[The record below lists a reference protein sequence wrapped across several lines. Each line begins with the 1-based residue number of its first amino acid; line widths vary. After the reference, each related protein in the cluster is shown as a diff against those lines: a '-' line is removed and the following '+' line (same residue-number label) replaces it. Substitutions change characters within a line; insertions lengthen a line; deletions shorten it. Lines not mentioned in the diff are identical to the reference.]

1 MSFEGKVAFITGAGS
16 GIGRATAQLLASQG
30 AKVAAADLRAE
41 TAGETAAAI
50 VAAGGKAIGVGVNV
64 SNKAEVSAAVAR
76 TVQEFGA
83 LDILI
88 NCAGIYPRAL
98 VVDIEESQWDQVI
111 GTHLKGTFLCCQ
123 AALKQMI
130 RQQSGRI
137 VNIVS
142 GIAINGARRGSA
154 YSAAKGGIMSFTKSL
169 ALEVREHGIMVNAL
183 SPGPTRTP
191 MSSWGSA
198 KPGDASYAEMI
209 GQHPQ
214 GLKEPEQAA
223 QYVTTLAG
231 SLFDH
236 TTGRIMHF

>member
-1 MSFEGKVAFITGAGS
+1 MSFVDKIAFVTGAGS
-16 GIGRATAQLLASQG
+16 GIGRATARLLGSQG
-30 AKVAAADLRAE
+30 AEVAAAGLKAE
-41 TAGETAAAI
+41 TAEETASAI
-50 VAAGGKAIGVGVNV
+50 AAAGGRAFGLGVNV
-64 SNKAEVSAAVAR
+64 TDKEQVNAAIER

-98 VVDIEESQWDQVI
+98 VVDIEESEWDLVI

-123 AALKQMI
+123 AAVRQMI
-130 RQQSGRI
+130 RQRRGRI

-142 GIAINGARRGSA
+142 GIAVNGARAGSA

-169 ALEVREHGIMVNAL
+169 ALEVREHNIMVNAL

-198 KPGDASYAEMI
+198 KLGDASYTEMLS
-209 GQHPQ
+209 QHPQ
-214 GLKEPEQAA
+214 GLKEPEEAA
-223 QYVTTLAG
+223 QYIATLAG
-231 SLFDH
+231 PLFDR